1 MSAISSIY
9 GMFSRGAV
17 SPTARRLP
25 IIYNLLK
32 IATEDSCNRNK
43 KTYEQTYTYT
53 QTNVRQH
60 YTLLHKMIIW

>member
-53 QTNVRQH
+53 RQH
-60 YTLLHKMIIW
+60 YTLYYTK